1 MDLGGAVYRPRFFGF
16 TISLTEKTYI
26 MRIAILLISLV
37 LPGSP
42 VLITAQ
48 RKPEPVAPSKPAA
61 AKPKPPAAVVKEPE
75 AYAYLLVNSD
85 LDVNITVNYGKT
97 YRVSSTDDG
106 KRVPLEA
113 GDNLIK
119 ITPLDGGSD
128 GYTETI
134 TMDKKGNRVYSVKL
148 KAARDAE
155 EAKKK
160 EEEVK
165 KKEEE
170 AKKNAEAEAKKNAEA
185 EAKKNAE
192 AEAKKNAEAEAKM
205 PSRLNDP
212 LAGTFIL
219 VKGGTFTM
227 GCTSE
232 QSDCSSDERPAHQVT
247 LSNYYIGET
256 EVTQAQWR
264 SVMGSNP
271 SRFSGCDACPVE
283 QVSWNDVQEFI
294 SRLNNL
300 SGGARY
306 RLPTEAEWEYAA
318 RGGSQSRNYQYAG
331 SNYLDEVAWSNS
343 NSGGKTHAVK
353 GKKSNELGLYDMS
366 GNVREWCS
374 DWYGSY
380 SSGSQTNPVG
390 ASSGS
395 SRVDRGGSWGLGAP
409 ASCRVADRAGITPG
423 HRGNALGFRLA
434 RTP

>member
-1 MDLGGAVYRPRFFGF
+1 
-16 TISLTEKTYI
+16 
-26 MRIAILLISLV
+26 
-37 LPGSP
+37 
-42 VLITAQ
+42 
-48 RKPEPVAPSKPAA
+48 
-61 AKPKPPAAVVKEPE
+61 
-75 AYAYLLVNSD
+75 
-85 LDVNITVNYGKT
+85 
-97 YRVSSTDDG
+97 
-106 KRVPLEA
+106 
-113 GDNLIK
+113 
-119 ITPLDGGSD
+119 
-128 GYTETI
+128 
-134 TMDKKGNRVYSVKL
+134 
-148 KAARDAE
+148 
-155 EAKKK
+155 
-160 EEEVK
+160 
-165 KKEEE
+165 
-170 AKKNAEAEAKKNAEA
+170 
-185 EAKKNAE
+185 
-192 AEAKKNAEAEAKM
+192 
-205 PSRLNDP
+205 
-212 LAGTFIL
+212 
-219 VKGGTFTM
+219 M

-232 QSDCSSDERPAHQVT
+232 QSDCDDDERPAHQVT

-283 QVSWNDVQEFI
+283 EVSWNDVQEFI

-318 RGGSQSRNYQYAG
+318 RGGSQSRSYQYAG
-331 SNYLDEVAWSNS
+331 SNYLDEVAWYDD

-395 SRVDRGGSWGLGAP
+395 LRVGRGGSWLYDP
-409 ASCRVADRAGITPG
+409 AYCRVADRY
-423 HRGNALGFRLA
+423 GNAPDYRYSLLGFRLA